1 MDQNL
6 RSILTGQTCS
16 HIIHDTSVGT
26 PPRLYNQIARVIAVN
41 KGNSVH
47 ENARLF
53 ALINMAMADAAIST
67 WDSKWFYDY
76 WRPIL
81 GRAAANAFLANR
93 TQADA
98 PFLNSGGAIYIPTGE
113 IGIHDVDPV
122 NPKQGFDSPEFGLM
136 QPFGVDSVDDFRA
149 PRPPAIDSKEY
160 ADALE
165 EVKELGVFRG
175 GRDGLEAPTSDETL
189 VIANFWGYNGSP
201 KSKYIV
207 CLYGPKLAIDFDRA
221 DMFSYHS

>member
-81 GRAAANAFLANR
+81 GIRNADIDGNLLWLMFTWESNPVEPFPVENFSPPFPAYTSGHAA
-93 TQADA
+93 
-98 PFLNSGGAIYIPTGE
+98 
-113 IGIHDVDPV
+113 
-122 NPKQGFDSPEFGLM
+122 
-136 QPFGVDSVDDFRA
+136 
-149 PRPPAIDSKEY
+149 
-160 ADALE
+160 
-165 EVKELGVFRG
+165 
-175 GRDGLEAPTSDETL
+175 
-189 VIANFWGYNGSP
+189 
-201 KSKYIV
+201 
-207 CLYGPKLAIDFDRA
+207 
-221 DMFSYHS
+221 